1 MGKNLLYKKSLKSK
15 FKTFY
20 KKSKNYYLKYNK
32 ILFLDKI
39 DIIGKKIFK
48 TNKFINLKKK
58 LFLFFKNN
66 TFI

>member
-1 MGKNLLYKKSLKSK
+1 MDKRLLYKKSLKSK

-20 KKSKNYYLKYNK
+20 KKIKNYYLKYDK
-32 ILFLDKI
+32 ILFLNKI

-48 TNKFINLKKK
+48 FNKFIKLKKK
-58 LFLFFKNN
+58 LFVFFKNN

>member
-1 MGKNLLYKKSLKSK
+1 MNKKLLYKKFLKSK

-20 KKSKNYYLKYNK
+20 KKIKNYYINHNK
-32 ILFLDKI
+32 ILFLNKI

-48 TNKFINLKKK
+48 INKLVRLKKK
-58 LFLFFKNN
+58 LFFFLKKN

>member
-1 MGKNLLYKKSLKSK
+1 MDKRLLYKKSLKSK

-20 KKSKNYYLKYNK
+20 KKTKNYYLKYNK
-32 ILFLDKI
+32 ILFLNKI

-48 TNKFINLKKK
+48 FHKFIKLKKR
-58 LFLFFKNN
+58 LFVFFKNN

>member
-1 MGKNLLYKKSLKSK
+1 MNKNLLYKKSLKSK

-20 KKSKNYYLKYNK
+20 KKIKNYYLKCNK
-32 ILFLDKI
+32 ILFLGKVDT
-39 DIIGKKIFK
+39 IGKKIFK
-48 TNKFINLKKK
+48 INKLNKLKRN

>member
-1 MGKNLLYKKSLKSK
+1 MNKSLLYKKSLKSK

-20 KKSKNYYLKYNK
+20 KKIKKHYLKYNK
-32 ILFLDKI
+32 VLFLNKI

-48 TNKFINLKKK
+48 INKFIKLKKK